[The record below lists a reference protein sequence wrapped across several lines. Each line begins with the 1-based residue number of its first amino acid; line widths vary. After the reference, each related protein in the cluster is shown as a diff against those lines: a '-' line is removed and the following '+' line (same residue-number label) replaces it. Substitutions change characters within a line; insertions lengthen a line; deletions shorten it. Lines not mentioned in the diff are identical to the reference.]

1 MSDGAILYVIV
12 MIKALTSLPLL
23 SVTLFATSTLLIS
36 DSFAAS
42 SDWQEA
48 EGARVRVVTQSVP
61 DENGVLKAVVEVDLE
76 PGWKTYWR
84 EPGSSGI
91 PPLFNFSES
100 ENVKDVKVHY
110 PVPTMINDAT
120 GSYAGYKKSLAFPVD
135 LKTKN
140 AEDNTRLQA
149 DIFLGVCKDICVPIS
164 AQIDLDLKE
173 FQTSSDQETLIEN
186 ARFNLPTQPA
196 KDFNLKQA
204 NYNGESNSVE
214 FELTMPAFYPP
225 NMKPEVFI
233 QGPENWPMTQPK
245 LINTDDGSIRFRS
258 DIFDQPNADDPLKG
272 QLYVLMKL
280 GQRSV
285 ETTLEL
291 GTNSLCQHKVGT
303 TSC

>member
-1 MSDGAILYVIV
+1 
-12 MIKALTSLPLL
+12 MIKALTSLSLL
-23 SVTLFATSTLLIS
+23 SVTLFATSTFLIS

-140 AEDNTRLQA
+140 AEDDTRLQA

-164 AQIDLDLKE
+164 AQIDLNLKE

-204 NYNGESNSVE
+204 NYNGDSNSVE

-225 NMKPEVFI
+225 NMKPEIFI

-245 LINTDDGSIRFRS
+245 LINTDDGSVRFRS
-258 DIFDQPNADDPLKG
+258 DIFDQPNVDDPLEG

-291 GTNSLCQHKVGT
+291 GTSSLCQHKVGT

>member
-1 MSDGAILYVIV
+1 MYTYI

-23 SVTLFATSTLLIS
+23 SATLVATSTLLIF

-120 GSYAGYKKSLAFPVD
+120 GSYAGYKKSLAFPID
-135 LKTKN
+135 LTT
-140 AEDNTRLQA
+140 ESVEGDTRLQA

-173 FQTSSDQETLIEN
+173 FQTSSDQMTLIEN

-204 NYNGESNSVE
+204 TYNGDSNSVE
-214 FELTMPAFYPP
+214 FELTLPAFYPP
-225 NMKPEVFI
+225 NIKPEIFI
-233 QGPENWPMTQPK
+233 QGPEKWPMTQPK
-245 LINTDDGSIRFRS
+245 LISTEDGSVRFRS
-258 DIFDQPNADDPLKG
+258 DIFDQPKADDPLEG

-291 GTNSLCQHKVGT
+291 GTSLLCQHQVGT

>member
-1 MSDGAILYVIV
+1 
-12 MIKALTSLPLL
+12 MIKALTSLSIL
-23 SVTLFATSTLLIS
+23 SATFVAATLLPIS
-36 DSFAAS
+36 DSLAAS

-91 PPLFNFSES
+91 PPLFNFSNSKNIE
-100 ENVKDVKVHY
+100 DVTVHY
-110 PVPTMINDAT
+110 PVPTLITDET
-120 GSYAGYKKSLAFPVD
+120 GSYAGYKKSLAFPID
-135 LKTKN
+135 LKTEN
-140 AEDNTRLQA
+140 ANDAAHIQA
-149 DIFLGVCKDICVPIS
+149 DIFLGVCNEICVPIS
-164 AQIDLDLKE
+164 AQIDLDLTE
-173 FQTSSDQETLIEN
+173 FQTTTEQNTLIEN

-204 NYNGESNSVE
+204 RYISATNSVE
-214 FELTMPAFYPP
+214 FEITLPKFYPT
-225 NMKPEVFI
+225 NLQPEIFI
-233 QGPENWPMTQPK
+233 QSPEKWPMSQPRQVK
-245 LINTDDGSIRFRS
+245 SDDNSIRFRS
-258 DIFDQPNADDPLKG
+258 DVFDQPKADDPLKG
-272 QLYVLMKL
+272 PLYVLVKL

-291 GTNSLCQHKVGT
+291 GANPICQHQVGT